1 MSIPAAPTN
10 PPSPALGSSR
20 HDSVDVLRG
29 VALLG
34 ILVMN
39 ISAFALPSASY
50 TNPLMPGAAPFAGP
64 FEGAN
69 KIAWFLCHLLAEQK
83 MMAIFSMLFG
93 AGLALMGERR
103 TDEHGRPVPF
113 AALYYR
119 RLAFLFA
126 VGFVHAFAIWYGD
139 ILMSYALC
147 GLVLYPL
154 RRLRPVWLLTIGLAV
169 FLVAV
174 VIGIGFGAVMGVF
187 ERAAAEAQAAR
198 DAGQTLTN
206 EQEQVLKGWTDA
218 QANMNPDVATITQ
231 TVDGV
236 RSGVLGSLRYNL
248 ENAVFLQI
256 FLFPIWTLWRGLGLM
271 LIGMGLMK
279 LGMFSATWSTRSYA
293 IIALLG
299 YSIGMPVIVLGAG
312 WLIDRNFAISAVFG
326 FEGQINYIFSLPVAL
341 AHASVVMLACRF
353 GIARPLQHALAAAGR
368 MALTNY
374 LLTSVLMM
382 ACFSGWGLGLF
393 ARFERAEMY
402 WFVLGVWIVL
412 LVWSPLWLARFKFG
426 PMEWLWRS
434 WTYARWQ
441 PLRVSN
447 AARGE

>member
-1 MSIPAAPTN
+1 MT
-10 PPSPALGSSR
+10 PSPAHTSDTPPALGQSR
-20 HDSVDVLRG
+20 LDSVDVLRG
-29 VALLG
+29 FALLG
-34 ILVMN
+34 ILLMN

-50 TNPLMPGAAPFAGP
+50 TNPLAPGAAPFAGP

-69 KIAWFLCHLLAEQK
+69 KTAWFLCHLLAEQK

-103 TDEHGRPVPF
+103 TDEQGRPLPF

-147 GLVLYPL
+147 GLLLYPL
-154 RRLRPVWLLTIGLAV
+154 RRLRAGWLLAIGAVV

-174 VIGIGFGAVMGVF
+174 VIGIGFGAILGFF
-187 ERAAAEAQAAR
+187 ERAAAEAQAAK
-198 DAGQTLTN
+198 DAGQTLSN
-206 EQEQVLKGWTDA
+206 EQEQVLKGWADA
-218 QANMNPDVATITQ
+218 QTNMNPDVATITQ
-231 TVDGV
+231 TIEGV
-236 RSGVLGSLRYNL
+236 RSGLVGTLRYNL

-279 LGMFSATWSTRSYA
+279 LGLFGAAWSSRTYALIAVLGYA
-293 IIALLG
+293 IGIPILL
-299 YSIGMPVIVLGAG
+299 IGAQR
-312 WLIDRNFAISAVFG
+312 LIDREFAISAVFG
-326 FEGQINYIFSLPVAL
+326 IEGQINYVFSLLIAL
-341 AHASVVMLACRF
+341 AHTSVVMLVCKF
-353 GIARPLQHALAAAGR
+353 GVARPLQHALAAVGR

-382 ACFSGWGLGLF
+382 ACFSGWGLALF
-393 ARFERAEMY
+393 GRFERAEMY

-412 LVWSPLWLARFKFG
+412 LVWSPLWLSRFRFG
-426 PMEWLWRS
+426 PVEWLWRS

-441 PLRVSN
+441 PLRASDTPRQV
-447 AARGE
+447 